1 VDLDR
6 GNGSPDPPRTGHAG
20 RPEAGHGQNL
30 DTGLTG
36 EDYDLMAAV
45 GSGERCV
52 ERARPAALFRKS
64 VFFQVKIIKPEI
76 LRESRRCPH

>member
-1 VDLDR
+1 LDPGPNPQSIAVDLER

-30 DTGLTG
+30 GTGLTG

-45 GSGERCV
+45 GSGERCALNAL
-52 ERARPAALFRKS
+52 ARLHCSEKVS
-64 VFFQVKIIKPEI
+64 SSK
-76 LRESRRCPH
+76 

>member
-1 VDLDR
+1 
-6 GNGSPDPPRTGHAG
+6 
-20 RPEAGHGQNL
+20 
-30 DTGLTG
+30 
-36 EDYDLMAAV
+36 MAAV

-76 LRESRRCPH
+76 LRGRDVALTNVQRANFLVVEPRLRLAPPHFFDR